1 MIMIPITIVFLICVF
16 FEKSDYQR
24 SKECLPPFTKKEA
37 EEYYNQTFNQNELP
51 KTYINGV
58 EVDSNNS
65 SVTTTGTGVWT
76 PKTN

>member
-37 EEYYNQTFNQNELP
+37 EEYFNQTYNQTNVGNDGFEF
-51 KTYINGV
+51 
-58 EVDSNNS
+58 DNS
-65 SVTTTGTGVWT
+65 STIPP
-76 PKTN
+76 PKTNNL

>member
-37 EEYYNQTFNQNELP
+37 EEYYNQTYNQTNVGNDGFEF
-51 KTYINGV
+51 
-58 EVDSNNS
+58 DNS
-65 SVTTTGTGVWT
+65 STIPP
-76 PKTN
+76 PKTNNL

>member
-37 EEYYNQTFNQNELP
+37 EHYYNQTYNQTNVGNDGFEF
-51 KTYINGV
+51 
-58 EVDSNNS
+58 DNS
-65 SVTTTGTGVWT
+65 STIPP
-76 PKTN
+76 PKTNNLNQ